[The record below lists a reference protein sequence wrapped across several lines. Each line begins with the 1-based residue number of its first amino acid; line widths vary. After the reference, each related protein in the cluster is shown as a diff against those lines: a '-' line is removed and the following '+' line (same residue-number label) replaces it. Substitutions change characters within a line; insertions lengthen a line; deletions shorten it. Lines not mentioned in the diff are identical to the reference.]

1 MAEDVSLAEIIA
13 ELATDARLEVQADI
27 PRFLAARNITSLFH
41 FTSIKNLESIVTHGF
56 LGRESLKERGLDF
69 TPSDQIRYEPILDGV
84 CFSLSR
90 PNHYMAARKIVS
102 GHEMVLL
109 ELQGLDNLLTN
120 YNFFSSPGNFGSPT
134 LKRKIESWPEEFI
147 GGQGLMNLFKSPA
160 TREKYSIPDFE
171 PTDLQAEIIVV
182 ERLSW
187 SFVKKVYFPNST
199 EYSVEEE
206 VRKIVRK
213 LPTGVVLQSQV
224 RDVFPDIDWKDRA
237 VVTEYNERRWN
248 ETWTD

>member
-56 LGRESLKERGLDF
+56 LGRESLKERVLEF

-102 GHEMVLL
+102 GHEMVLP
-109 ELQGLDNLLTN
+109 ELQGLDSLLTN
-120 YNFFSSPGNFGSPT
+120 YNFISSPGNFGSPT

-147 GGQGLMNLFKSPA
+147 GGQGLMNLFKSHA

-182 ERLSW
+182 ERLPW
-187 SFVKKVYFPNST
+187 SFVENVYFPNST

-224 RDVFPDIDWKDRA
+224 RDVFPDVDWKDRV

-248 ETWTD
+248 ESWTN

>member
-1 MAEDVSLAEIIA
+1 MAEDMSLAEIIR
-13 ELATDARLEVQADI
+13 EMATDARLEVQADI

-41 FTSIKNLESIVTHGF
+41 FTSIKNLESIITHGF

-69 TPSDQIRYEPILDGV
+69 TPSDQTRYEPILDGV

-109 ELQGLDNLLTN
+109 EIQGLDSLLTN
-120 YNFFSSPGNFGSPT
+120 YNFFSSPGNFGSPA

-147 GGQGLMNLFKSPA
+147 GGQGLMNLFKSSA

-182 ERLSW
+182 ERLPW

-206 VRKIVRK
+206 VRRIVRK

-224 RDVFPDIDWKDRA
+224 RDVFPDIDWKNRA
-237 VVTEYNERRWN
+237 VVTEYHERRWN
-248 ETWTD
+248 ESWTD

>member
-56 LGRESLKERGLDF
+56 LGRESLKERVLEF

-102 GHEMVLL
+102 GHEMVLP
-109 ELQGLDNLLTN
+109 ELQGLDSLLTN
-120 YNFFSSPGNFGSPT
+120 YNFISSPGNFGSPT

-147 GGQGLMNLFKSPA
+147 GGQGLMNLFKSHA

-182 ERLSW
+182 ERLPW
-187 SFVKKVYFPNST
+187 SFVEKVYFPNST

-224 RDVFPDIDWKDRA
+224 RDVFPDVDWKDRV

-248 ETWTD
+248 ESWTN